1 MRICLTALNAYPVV
15 DPLADGPIGGVETR
29 AWLLAR
35 GLAAQPDLAVQLVV
49 RHPRLPRLTSCQGVE
64 IVPLVDPLF
73 PLWQALGT
81 CVERTAGFPGLRLRR
96 WDWRLLWWLPRL
108 AVDRLIRGRVYASD
122 LPDPRLIRLQAD
134 VYGTFGVQTHSAVV
148 IRSAHA
154 AGRPAVLFLGSDG
167 DLDPIFETGGAAR
180 DPYGTRAD
188 VGRFILQTAD
198 LIIVQT
204 EDQQRQLRDRFGRT
218 AEVLPNPIDVQE
230 WETALRESPEAHA
243 TLGLERYVLWV
254 GRAESVHKRPQVCL
268 EVARQCPDV
277 AFLMILNPRDAGVE
291 AEIRRRAPANVRIVE
306 RIPVPQMP
314 AVFRRAALLLNTSR
328 LEGFPNVFLQAAL
341 SGVPIASLEVG
352 EEFLRAAGA
361 GECFHGDVDAL
372 SWAIKQWWSRRPSP
386 AVDSPAACY
395 VRERHGLAQQA
406 ARLTSLLRGASVRSG

>member
-1 MRICLTALNAYPVV
+1 VRICLTALNAYPVV

-35 GLAAQPDLAVQLVV
+35 GLAAQPDLSIQLVV
-49 RHPRLPRLTSCQGVE
+49 RHPQPPRLTSSNGVE

-73 PLWQALGT
+73 PLWQSLGA
-81 CVERTAGFPGLRLRR
+81 CVEHTVGFPGLRIRR

-122 LPDPRLIRLQAD
+122 RPDPRLIQLQAD

-154 AGRPAVLFLGSDG
+154 ADRPAVLFLGSDG
-167 DLDPIFETGGAAR
+167 DLDPIFETGGTAR

-198 LIIVQT
+198 LIIAQT
-204 EDQQRQLRDRFGRT
+204 EAQQRQLRDRFGRN
-218 AEVLPNPIDVQE
+218 AEVL
-230 WETALRESPEAHA
+230 T
-243 TLGLERYVLWV
+243 TGLDRYVLWV
-254 GRAESVHKRPQVCL
+254 GRAESVHKRPQLCL
-268 EVARQCPDV
+268 EVARRCPEV
-277 AFLMILNPRDAGVE
+277 SFLMILNPRDPGVE
-291 AEIRRRAPANVRIVE
+291 AEIRRTAPAHVRIIE

-352 EEFLRAAGA
+352 EEFLRAAEA
-361 GECFHGDVDAL
+361 GECFHGDLEAL
-372 SWAIKQWWSRRPSP
+372 ASTVKRWWSHPPS
-386 AVDSPAACY
+386 AAGSAAACY
-395 VRERHGLAQQA
+395 VRQHHGLAQQA
-406 ARLTSLLRGASVRSG
+406 ARLALLLRGASVRTG